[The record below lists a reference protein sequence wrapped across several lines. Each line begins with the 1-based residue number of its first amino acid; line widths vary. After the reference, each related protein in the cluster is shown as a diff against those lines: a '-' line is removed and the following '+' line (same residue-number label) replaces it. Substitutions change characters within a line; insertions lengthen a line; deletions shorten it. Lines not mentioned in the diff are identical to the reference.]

1 MDTFKVL
8 SEIFHFQL
16 GPLSHVEEDTY
27 PLAFH
32 SIQTMR
38 PVLLWQEFQIAETLN
53 LIQVL
58 LLTARLLHCALCQK
72 NVRSYNRAI
81 ACDVCTHWCHIK
93 CGEISLREYR
103 RLQNIQ
109 NFDWTCPSGISTL
122 RTLPFADISNLDSS
136 DGSFTSHGEDS
147 CTDPASQ
154 QTLAWEDYLE
164 NLSRILNYSSKDLR
178 VAHLNICSLR
188 YKIDEL
194 RLLQRIC
201 GFDILGISETH
212 LDSSV
217 PDNFLQIDGLQLIRR
232 DRTKCKGGGVALCYA
247 EHLTAVHHKDLLVRN
262 IEAIWMQ
269 VKFPTHTTLFSVV

>member
-1 MDTFKVL
+1 MCK
-8 SEIFHFQL
+8 
-16 GPLSHVEEDTY
+16 
-27 PLAFH
+27 
-32 SIQTMR
+32 
-38 PVLLWQEFQIAETLN
+38 
-53 LIQVL
+53 
-58 LLTARLLHCALCQK
+58 
-72 NVRSYNRAI
+72 
-81 ACDVCTHWCHIK
+81 HWCHIK

-109 NFDWTCPSGISTL
+109 NFDWTCPSCIPTL

-136 DGSFTSHGEDS
+136 DGSFTSHGDDS
-147 CTDPASQ
+147 CTEPASQ
-154 QTLAWEDYLE
+154 QTLASEDYLE
-164 NLSRILNYSSKDLR
+164 NLSKILNYSSKDLR

-232 DRTKCKGGGVALCYA
+232 DRTKCKGGVILSKM
-247 EHLTAVHHKDLLVRN
+247 V
-262 IEAIWMQ
+262 
-269 VKFPTHTTLFSVV
+269 